1 MSEKGRFAIIPHA
14 LFANGS
20 AREIA
25 VYGAL
30 ALHADENGQCWPS
43 AGRLA
48 ELAGIS
54 VPTVH
59 KALDRLVELGAVTRV
74 VRRRP
79 DGGQTSNLYVLHAW
93 GLARRAQERE
103 HEQPEH
109 ESASRSESVSV
120 SGEGDPSKDSL
131 GGVERN
137 LIPPSKDSLDE
148 LYSYELDPV
157 NNPMHTSPDG
167 DSVLI
172 PDPPKP
178 DTPKPRRYSD
188 EFEQWWKCYPVKR
201 GKPRAYEAFKK
212 ARKRAS
218 LETLTQGAID
228 YAGWVKANPDR
239 SPKWAQ
245 GWLNDD
251 RWEDDLGSGYARPRS
266 TVGSWAQTAQ
276 ELSNGGLLGINP
288 GTWDGAP

>member
-1 MSEKGRFAIIPHA
+1 MSENGRFAIIPHA
-14 LFANGS
+14 LFGKGS
-20 AREIA
+20 ARELA

-48 ELAGIS
+48 ELVGVS

-103 HEQPEH
+103 QAQPEQ
-109 ESASRSESVSV
+109 AQSESVSE
-120 SGEGDPSKDSL
+120 EGDPYKDSL
-131 GGVERN
+131 GGVERI
-137 LIPPSKDSLDE
+137 LRPPTKDSLDE
-148 LYSYELDPV
+148 LDSYELDQV
-157 NNPMHTSPDG
+157 NNPLHTSPDG
-167 DSVLI
+167 DSVLS
-172 PDPPKP
+172 PVPAKP
-178 DTPKPRRYSD
+178 DTPKPRKYSD

-212 ARKRAS
+212 ALKRAS
-218 LETLTQGAID
+218 IETLTQGAID
-228 YAGWVKANPDR
+228 YAGWVKAHPDR

-276 ELSNGGLLGINP
+276 ELSYGGLLTIDP
-288 GTWDGAP
+288 STWDGAP

>member
-1 MSEKGRFAIIPHA
+1 MSERGRFAIIPHA
-14 LFANGS
+14 LFGKGT
-20 AREIA
+20 AREIS

-48 ELAGIS
+48 ELVGVS

-74 VRRRP
+74 TRRRP

-93 GLARRAQERE
+93 GLARRAQERV

-109 ESASRSESVSV
+109 EHASMSE
-120 SGEGDPSKDSL
+120 EGNPYKDSL
-131 GGVERN
+131 GGVERI
-137 LIPPSKDSLDE
+137 LRPPTKDSLDE
-148 LYSYELDPV
+148 LDSYELDQV

-167 DSVLI
+167 DSVLSPV
-172 PDPPKP
+172 PDKP
-178 DTPKPRRYSD
+178 DTPKPRKYSD

-212 ARKRAS
+212 ALKRAS
-218 LETLTQGAID
+218 IETLTQGAIA
-228 YAGWVKANPDR
+228 YAGWVKAHPDR

-288 GTWDGAP
+288 GAWDGAP